1 MRVNSKG
8 FLKKS
13 QSKIFECL
21 SASKLINNTVLF
33 KGNDTVICFK
43 NKDIYINDNSKKSL
57 ATAGSGDILCGLI
70 AGLVAQKMNFKKAI
84 LAAVYIQGEL
94 SNIEKN
100 ITAEDFI
107 GSISN
112 ILSILKK

>member
-1 MRVNSKG
+1 M
-8 FLKKS
+8 
-13 QSKIFECL
+13 
-21 SASKLINNTVLF
+21 INNTVLF

-57 ATAGSGDILCGLI
+57 ATAGSGDISGLI

>member
-1 MRVNSKG
+1 
-8 FLKKS
+8 
-13 QSKIFECL
+13 
-21 SASKLINNTVLF
+21 
-33 KGNDTVICFK
+33 
-43 NKDIYINDNSKKSL
+43 
-57 ATAGSGDILCGLI
+57 
-70 AGLVAQKMNFKKAI
+70 MNFKKAI

-112 ILSILKK
+112 ILSILKNNN